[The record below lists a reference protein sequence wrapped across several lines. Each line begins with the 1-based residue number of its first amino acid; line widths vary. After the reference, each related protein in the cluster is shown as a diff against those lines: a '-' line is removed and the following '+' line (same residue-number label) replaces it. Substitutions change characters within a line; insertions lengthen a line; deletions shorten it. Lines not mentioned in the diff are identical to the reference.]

1 MQRLRLILIF
11 LILSRTISAQDYDI
25 NWLITSGHDSTLY
38 FNTFVQF
45 PIGGGSPQFSTTSG
59 HIPFNYSNA
68 CISDEHGNF
77 LFSSNGLN
85 VYNKTYQKIA
95 GAIISTP
102 QTQNLQH
109 MGLNRTHSSFFLPWP
124 DDTNRYVLI
133 YSIPELTSV
142 SSGPC
147 AGGWGNLATHV
158 YYTILDKNLNGG
170 MGGIITA
177 SNIAVTDTL
186 AHIFG
191 LTACKHAN
199 GRDWWIFAK
208 ERCTNGYDR
217 FLLTPGGIQ
226 FTGKVFA
233 GPVITV
239 SDAAISGFS
248 NNGNYMYNIVNDTVC
263 YLYKFDRCAGTF
275 LDTTSLRIPWPGEFY
290 SAFSQNS
297 EILYRAAGNSGTNTS
312 QYDLTK
318 WNQPGG
324 VLASRLLIDPVVDTV
339 TCTNQ
344 SPGSGSAAGHP
355 KLAPDGKI
363 YFGHY
368 YPCNLSVINFPN
380 SLDTI
385 CQMEYN
391 TVLVPTPHTGGLPHM
406 PNYRLGPVT
415 GSICDSLTAVHEL
428 KSDEVS
434 LYPNPAKDHITL
446 QSKRS
451 ISNAVITLMNVQGQV
466 LLSRQTG
473 TGTGFEVELPRDMD
487 NGIYFLRIHSTE
499 GAVAKKVVVQR

>member
-1 MQRLRLILIF
+1 MKRLRLILIF

-25 NWLITSGHDSTLY
+25 NWLITSGYPNIY
-38 FNTFVQF
+38 FNTFVHF
-45 PIGGGSPQFSTTSG
+45 PPAGGSPQFSTTTG
-59 HIPFNYSNA
+59 HIPFSYANA

-77 LFSSNGLN
+77 LFSSNGVNL
-85 VYNKTYQKIA
+85 YNKLYQQIP

-102 QTQNLQH
+102 QTQPTQH
-109 MGLNRTHSSFFLPWP
+109 LGLNRTHSCFFLPWP

-142 SSGPC
+142 ASGPC
-147 AGGWGNLATHV
+147 SGGWGNLATHV
-158 YYTILDKNLNGG
+158 YYTVLDKNLNGG

-208 ERCTNGYDR
+208 ERCTNVYDR

-226 FTGKVFA
+226 FTGKIFA
-233 GPVITV
+233 GPVITA
-239 SDAAISGFS
+239 SDGAISGFS